1 MLIDNFNKFGDT
13 SFRVSDQLK
22 YYRLLILKLG
32 DLDEEELNKFDDEE
46 FRDWCK
52 EEGIYNYS
60 DKNFNRYKFVISFLK
75 KIGLLKYNDEKI
87 DRVFLKKICEDI
99 STKPEATF
107 FNAIIKNATLD
118 KTNKAFKEMCSFILK
133 SEISEFNLETLSLC
147 FFCYDGETTFKELYE
162 KGLNINHF
170 VDKYKET
177 KNYEKC
183 ISVIKQNDT
192 NNLTLPLFRKSITGQ
207 RVVIDIL
214 NRRMNNID
222 IDSAIFNSQEEKI
235 YKIIAERFGFSMKGK
250 NRAELVK
257 FINSKT
263 FDFLMNEFVK
273 WKFQKL
279 LLKDY
284 KDLFFRWLH
293 EFKFINSSS
302 TTETKLFKEQFTNV
316 VDDELNYKSTTLLE
330 LEYPYSKE
338 ESIEIIKK
346 IDSTGVNDKN
356 VWQEIRDQ
364 YEGLRLVPNPAI
376 AEYFINLYF
385 SYLLNIEPKNFVKF
399 SRTKVDN
406 LLNPVFTAPGGGS
419 DFEYFDDKT
428 GLIVSIETSII
439 SNVSQMKEKEIFQ
452 STKHLM
458 NLIRNWAT
466 EENDIVQFL
475 VGYNNIVKEDS
486 LKETYELIVGHEVR
500 GHSNQ
505 VKNRVISFTECAEI
519 DSI

>member
-87 DRVFLKKICEDI
+87 DRVFLKKICDDI

-214 NRRMNNID
+214 NRRMNDMD
-222 IDSAIFNSQEEKI
+222 IDSDIFNSQEEKI

-273 WKFQKL
+273 WKFHKL

-302 TTETKLFKEQFTNV
+302 TTETKLFKVQFTNV

-346 IDSTGVNDKN
+346 
-356 VWQEIRDQ
+356 
-364 YEGLRLVPNPAI
+364 LI
-376 AEYFINLYF
+376 AL
-385 SYLLNIEPKNFVKF
+385 
-399 SRTKVDN
+399 
-406 LLNPVFTAPGGGS
+406 A
-419 DFEYFDDKT
+419 
-428 GLIVSIETSII
+428 
-439 SNVSQMKEKEIFQ
+439 
-452 STKHLM
+452 
-458 NLIRNWAT
+458 
-466 EENDIVQFL
+466 
-475 VGYNNIVKEDS
+475 
-486 LKETYELIVGHEVR
+486 
-500 GHSNQ
+500 
-505 VKNRVISFTECAEI
+505 
-519 DSI
+519 